1 MRYGPTAISAAA
13 LFLMLCLV
21 VSPGPAFALNA
32 TTTNVVCNSPVTV
45 GLQSSCTITVTS
57 SGSPTGTVDSF
68 SSSGSGNFGSPSCTL
83 SSGSCS
89 VTYTPTS
96 TVGSPHTIGATYE
109 GDSSNSPSASRTNS
123 GSVGVNEVQSS
134 LAIGC
139 SPSTVQVGTSVS
151 CTATVTGYSPAG
163 FVTFLNSGGTA
174 TVTVPAFCTLS
185 ANGPS
190 TSSCNVTVTTA
201 GAGSAGIQASYGG
214 DFNNIGPAFL
224 STTTITV
231 SPATSTTTA
240 NCAPATLVVGQS
252 TTCTATV
259 AGYSPT
265 GTVFWQTSDSKGTFS
280 SNPCALSSGSC
291 SVSYTPTSSATVT
304 ATYSGDPNNLG
315 SSGASTITVN
325 VHEMVQITVANSGPP
340 TSVTLSGCSVSPT
353 TIPADGTPQSFQAT
367 SGCQPV
373 TVTLPPAGT
382 NARYL
387 TATGQNSLPIGSCAS
402 SSCQTFSATIYY
414 EVENTYQASPTSPA
428 AWSTPGSIAV
438 NGTALGTSGKTVCT
452 ITVSTGA
459 GQFSCQGWTDYNTQA
474 VMGILGVSQTQRWA
488 ASQSSF
494 ADTTGGNQHSSSYF
508 SQVLEGFQYSLVGST
523 TAPSAPRLNYS
534 SFGAGSTVP
543 LIGSASSVW
552 LDSGSGWSVPT
563 ALAGS
568 TANER
573 WESSVSSG
581 AATAGQ
587 TVALVYYH
595 QFLVGFASSVIGG
608 GTAYSSPSVSF
619 TAFGAPAKGSQSWVD
634 SGARYNYTNPLAG
647 STAVER
653 WFTSRPVGVVSG
665 AGAVSAVYYHQYA
678 FALNYT
684 VSGGGAYSNPRLN
697 YTALGS
703 PGLEQLNATRTTFW
717 FDAGTSWGVTPLLPS
732 SSSTERWITSQTASG
747 TASAPVEAQLR
758 YHHQYLGTL
767 RYSIKGTGGSP
778 PVPRLNY
785 TTYGAALAS
794 ALSTSPGPFWMDS
807 GSSWDVPILL
817 AGGQGERWLSN
828 VTGVNVASAP
838 IQIDAQYAHQF
849 FVEVGVSTA
858 AGGAVA
864 NIDQWHDQGS
874 SVVLDETSANLW
886 SFAYWQGATPFS
898 YNGTTLKPTV
908 TVSGPANETAIFFPG
923 LTISTQSQGSVAYSY
938 GSISGTVLAGTQS
951 TIYPPP
957 GRNVTLTAT
966 PNTVEIMFVGW
977 AGWLTGTQLQSSLAI
992 NSPAQVHASFATDY
1006 NDIRTFAI
1014 AAIGVFIVAAYVF
1027 VVRRGFGPKI
1037 RQ

>member
-353 TIPADGTPQSFQAT
+353 
-367 SGCQPV
+367 
-373 TVTLPPAGT
+373 
-382 NARYL
+382 
-387 TATGQNSLPIGSCAS
+387 
-402 SSCQTFSATIYY
+402 
-414 EVENTYQASPTSPA
+414 
-428 AWSTPGSIAV
+428 
-438 NGTALGTSGKTVCT
+438 
-452 ITVSTGA
+452 
-459 GQFSCQGWTDYNTQA
+459 
-474 VMGILGVSQTQRWA
+474 WA
-488 ASQSSF
+488 A
-494 ADTTGGNQHSSSYF
+494 AF
-508 SQVLEGFQYSLVGST
+508 SGH
-523 TAPSAPRLNYS
+523 RC
-534 SFGAGSTVP
+534 
-543 LIGSASSVW
+543 
-552 LDSGSGWSVPT
+552 
-563 ALAGS
+563 
-568 TANER
+568 
-573 WESSVSSG
+573 
-581 AATAGQ
+581 
-587 TVALVYYH
+587 
-595 QFLVGFASSVIGG
+595 
-608 GTAYSSPSVSF
+608 
-619 TAFGAPAKGSQSWVD
+619 
-634 SGARYNYTNPLAG
+634 
-647 STAVER
+647 
-653 WFTSRPVGVVSG
+653 
-665 AGAVSAVYYHQYA
+665 
-678 FALNYT
+678 
-684 VSGGGAYSNPRLN
+684 
-697 YTALGS
+697 
-703 PGLEQLNATRTTFW
+703 RTT
-717 FDAGTSWGVTPLLPS
+717 
-732 SSSTERWITSQTASG
+732 
-747 TASAPVEAQLR
+747 
-758 YHHQYLGTL
+758 LGAK
-767 RYSIKGTGGSP
+767 R
-778 PVPRLNY
+778 
-785 TTYGAALAS
+785 
-794 ALSTSPGPFWMDS
+794 
-807 GSSWDVPILL
+807 
-817 AGGQGERWLSN
+817 
-828 VTGVNVASAP
+828 
-838 IQIDAQYAHQF
+838 
-849 FVEVGVSTA
+849 
-858 AGGAVA
+858 
-864 NIDQWHDQGS
+864 
-874 SVVLDETSANLW
+874 
-886 SFAYWQGATPFS
+886 
-898 YNGTTLKPTV
+898 
-908 TVSGPANETAIFFPG
+908 
-923 LTISTQSQGSVAYSY
+923 
-938 GSISGTVLAGTQS
+938 
-951 TIYPPP
+951 
-957 GRNVTLTAT
+957 
-966 PNTVEIMFVGW
+966 
-977 AGWLTGTQLQSSLAI
+977 
-992 NSPAQVHASFATDY
+992 
-1006 NDIRTFAI
+1006 RT
-1014 AAIGVFIVAAYVF
+1014 
-1027 VVRRGFGPKI
+1027 
-1037 RQ
+1037 